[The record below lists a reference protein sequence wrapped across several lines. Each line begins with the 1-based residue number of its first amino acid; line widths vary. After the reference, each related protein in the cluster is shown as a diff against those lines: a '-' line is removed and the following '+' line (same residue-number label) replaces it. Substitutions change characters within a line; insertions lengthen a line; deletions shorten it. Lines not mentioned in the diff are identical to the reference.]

1 MDQIKKQVPVVTQ
14 KMEIRCVG
22 QLSADRSLEVLAVNM
37 EQIIE
42 QKIQSFMEQ
51 ICEKLKPEISQC
63 ISQERP
69 IEVITYSISPS
80 SLEIYNNLISVSIR
94 PFKNSLAVTSKY

>member
-14 KMEIRCVG
+14 KMEIRRVG

-69 IEVITYSISPS
+69 IEVIISPS
-80 SLEIYNNLISVSIR
+80 SLEIYNLMSVSIR